1 MGEFKRQGG
10 EKTKEAIG
18 TTQMIS
24 KQRNRLLIQK
34 QGNLKLYLTKM
45 SPNISKLCEGCQA
58 HPSHWIGSG
67 CVSIFLTPWELGY
80 DILIPRNQ
88 PKTSSCQLPYQRH
101 SSSADCAR
109 ELFKPLKDLVN
120 LLVCTRKKI
129 FSLGLWIFYD

>member
-58 HPSHWIGSG
+58 HPSH
-67 CVSIFLTPWELGY
+67 
-80 DILIPRNQ
+80 
-88 PKTSSCQLPYQRH
+88 
-101 SSSADCAR
+101 
-109 ELFKPLKDLVN
+109 
-120 LLVCTRKKI
+120 
-129 FSLGLWIFYD
+129 